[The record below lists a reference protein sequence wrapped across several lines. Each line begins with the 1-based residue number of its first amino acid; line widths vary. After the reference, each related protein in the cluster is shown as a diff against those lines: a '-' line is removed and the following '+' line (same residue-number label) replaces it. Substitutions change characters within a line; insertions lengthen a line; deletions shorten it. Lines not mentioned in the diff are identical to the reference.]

1 MDVIK
6 KPSTEAAPG
15 TMSDSEQRFSSLFR
29 VASKLS
35 FKSPHGKGTK
45 EVHELQTQEAK
56 VEEPIAV
63 YVIRCSEKNSS

>member
-1 MDVIK
+1 MGETK

-35 FKSPHGKGTK
+35 FKSPH
-45 EVHELQTQEAK
+45 
-56 VEEPIAV
+56 
-63 YVIRCSEKNSS
+63 